1 MAFLQYIID
10 LGASVMLPLVIFI
23 IAIIFGIKVGK
34 AFYSAICIGIG
45 FAGISII
52 VNFMNDNIGPAAQA
66 MAENFGLSLNVLDVG
81 WPGMSPITWAS
92 SIALVAIP
100 IAILV
105 NIVML
110 VLKLTRVVN
119 VDIWNVWHMTFTG
132 AIAYVAT
139 GSYWIGILGVIVHA
153 VIVYKLGDWFR
164 YDVDEYFGLEGIA
177 VPHGSSAW
185 MAPIAVIVDA
195 IIEKIPGLNKIDLD
209 SEKIEKRLGMFGQ
222 PIVVAFFLGLIIG
235 VLAGYELKDVL
246 QLAMKVAAVI
256 SIMPKVIKPIMEGLM
271 PISEVVKEK
280 LQSRFK
286 GADFLI
292 GLDPAILLGDPT
304 VVSAGLLFIPLSILI
319 ALIVPGNQ
327 VLPFGDLAT
336 IGFFIAMGVAVHKGN
351 IFRTLISGSVIMYMT
366 IWIANQSINLTTKLA
381 QSTGTLADTTGK
393 VAALDQGGSPI
404 TYIFTQLFHL
414 TNMTGLV
421 VISIIYAIGL
431 YMTWARFKRLEK
443 IATESEE

>member
-34 AFYSAICIGIG
+34 VFYSAICIGIG

-110 VLKLTRVVN
+110 VSKLTRVVN

-153 VIVYKLGDWFR
+153 IIVYKLGDWFR
-164 YDVDEYFGLEGIA
+164 YD
-177 VPHGSSAW
+177 
-185 MAPIAVIVDA
+185 VDA

-336 IGFFIAMGVAVHKGN
+336 TGFFIAMGVAVHKGN

-393 VAALDQGGSPI
+393 VAALDQGGAPI